1 MESPIHSL
9 ASLFDQLG
17 LDSTDQAI
25 ETFIDEHRP
34 LQGNIEL
41 HQADFWSASQASFL
55 KQEKDEDADWAEI
68 VDQLDRTHLTH
79 AKHLG
84 KFASRLEAEFRIS
97 PVAHVGSPLPIGDR
111 RSKITMTWRSVR

>member
-1 MESPIHSL
+1 MESPTHSL

-17 LDSTDQAI
+17 LDSSDQAI
-25 ETFIDEHRP
+25 ETFIDENRP

-68 VDQLDRTHLTH
+68 VDQLDAQLRYPH
-79 AKHLG
+79 
-84 KFASRLEAEFRIS
+84 S
-97 PVAHVGSPLPIGDR
+97 
-111 RSKITMTWRSVR
+111 

>member
-1 MESPIHSL
+1 MESPTHSL

-17 LDSTDQAI
+17 LDSSDQAI
-25 ETFIDEHRP
+25 ETFIDENRP

-68 VDQLDRTHLTH
+68 VDQLDAQLRYPD
-79 AKHLG
+79 
-84 KFASRLEAEFRIS
+84 S
-97 PVAHVGSPLPIGDR
+97 
-111 RSKITMTWRSVR
+111 